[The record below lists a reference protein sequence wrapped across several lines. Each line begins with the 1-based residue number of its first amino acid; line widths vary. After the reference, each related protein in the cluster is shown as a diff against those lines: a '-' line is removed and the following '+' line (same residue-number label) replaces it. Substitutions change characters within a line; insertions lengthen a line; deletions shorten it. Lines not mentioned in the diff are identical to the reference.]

1 MTDPTPS
8 AYRRGESSA
17 RVRVPLA
24 GHLLS
29 RLNSYGLAASAAGVA
44 LLACSNS
51 AEAAPVCG
59 SLSVTLRNTDTYAF
73 NPAFQKQAPFNVAHT
88 YNELS
93 SHTQSLQAR
102 GFFIANTPGAKVMAS
117 ANGLPTELAS
127 GASIGPGGN
136 FGKGKQYG
144 LLFGYYYR
152 SRFKGN
158 FQPNQGGYV
167 GFQFTQSGQPHY
179 GWLRVKLAKQ
189 NGARFSAPALLLSEF
204 GYESSPNTSI
214 TAGTCG
220 SSAELEERAPSANRN
235 TNVEANQ
242 QTVPN
247 ARAVSAPLGALAL
260 GFEGIALWRTKKV
273 Q

>member
-1 MTDPTPS
+1 
-8 AYRRGESSA
+8 
-17 RVRVPLA
+17 
-24 GHLLS
+24 
-29 RLNSYGLAASAAGVA
+29 
-44 LLACSNS
+44 
-51 AEAAPVCG
+51 
-59 SLSVTLRNTDTYAF
+59 
-73 NPAFQKQAPFNVAHT
+73 
-88 YNELS
+88 
-93 SHTQSLQAR
+93 
-102 GFFIANTPGAKVMAS
+102 MAS